1 MPETSNLNVLNPLST
16 EKKIK
21 CALRVGN
28 RAPFAF
34 CIVFGHLRFPAVTDD
49 LVICAPVQ
57 SWLVRQP
64 QRA

>member
-21 CALRVGN
+21 CAL

>member
-21 CALRVGN
+21 CAPRVGN

-57 SWLVRQP
+57 SRLVRQP